1 MGFLMRSGSV
11 PLVSRTR
18 RRRSWRSR
26 GRRNEKRRR
35 RPKRIRSSRKRR
47 PNVSPPPSDVR
58 STMSANAP
66 TRRGRRRPL
75 KNAKPPTKSA
85 RKKKRRRAPR
95 RRRREKKRRNVRR
108 ASSLPPPLRARI
120 PWRWRQI
127 LSRGRGVLVVRPRAR
142 HWRGCKP
149 SFSCSSNSRQ
159 PLRRRREGNSP
170 QSNEAEAGRA
180 RTAAPPSR
188 ASSRPN
194 PRSPRPTC
202 TSTRPT
208 SPWNEA
214 APDERSSGRCSTTRW
229 RRAGS

>member
-26 GRRNEKRRR
+26 GRRNERRRR

-47 PNVSPPPSDVR
+47 PNVSQPPNDVR
-58 STMSANAP
+58 PTMSVNAP
-66 TRRGRRRPL
+66 KRRGRMPPL
-75 KNAKPPTKSA
+75 KNAKSSTKSA
-85 RKKKRRRAPR
+85 GKKKRRRAPR
-95 RRRREKKRRNVRR
+95 RRRRKKKRRSVPR
-108 ASSLPPPLRARI
+108 ASQLPPPQRPRI
-120 PWRWRQI
+120 PWWWRQI
-127 LSRGRGVLVVRPRAR
+127 LSRGRGVPVVRPRAR

-149 SFSCSSNSRQ
+149 SFSCNSRQ
-159 PLRRRREGNSP
+159 LLRRQREGNNP

-208 SPWNEA
+208 SPWNEV
-214 APDERSSGRCSTTRW
+214 APDERSSGRFSTTRW
-229 RRAGS
+229 TGAGS